1 MDDKMGKGKRL
12 KRWEKPKGVHITP
25 NYEESGTGFR
35 HGKEQ
40 SNFNLDVIL
49 EKAQHPVM
57 LAFSTQT
64 NTNVFTFVLF
74 FAWIIFIIIVVV
86 DSGKQALMAYNM
98 RLGLP
103 SPFPIMWLM
112 RVAYAYLA

>member
-1 MDDKMGKGKRL
+1 M
-12 KRWEKPKGVHITP
+12 
-25 NYEESGTGFR
+25 
-35 HGKEQ
+35 
-40 SNFNLDVIL
+40 DVIL

-57 LAFSTQT
+57 FAFSTKT
-64 NTNVFTFVLF
+64 NTNVFTLGLF

-86 DSGKQALMAYNM
+86 DSGKQLALMAYNM